1 MSMYRQLLLAIILS
15 AILAL
20 IGSVVASTLSTRAY
34 LVEQLSAK
42 NQDNASAL
50 ALSLSQTLDDP
61 IKAELA
67 VAAQFDSGNYKLVR
81 FTDAFGKVMIE
92 KSAIVAPNKVPSWF
106 MAILPLEVP
115 AGNAKVS
122 SGWVQLGTVSL
133 ESRSALA
140 YESLWRSVV
149 QMTLSMFVAASFA
162 CYFGYL
168 IIRRIKRPLDLV
180 VNQANAI
187 SEKRFITIA
196 EPQVPELRK
205 LAIAMNFTVRRLKEM
220 FAEEAKR
227 LDLLR
232 REAHY
237 DHLTGLP
244 NRESFMAQLRESLEN
259 EDTAF
264 GACLILRISNLTGIN
279 QQHGRATADDVIKRA
294 AKQVQLYSEKMQDS
308 LVGRLNGSDFALLV
322 PSDDPQGVAKS
333 LIADVVAEI
342 SEYFETESCASIG
355 IATYDNG
362 IAVGALMSQIDI
374 ALAAAEA
381 KGNNDAEISAPSSD
395 LVTPTTLDGW
405 ANVIRNAITLGNTY
419 LLSFPVGSFDG
430 KILHREGPLR
440 IRESEQSAWI
450 PAGKFFPVAERI
462 GLNDALDLAAVGLG
476 LKSLAA
482 DKNLQGYAI
491 NLSASSLK
499 VATFIPS
506 LKKLIHAHAVDAKRL
521 WLELPES
528 GVLKNIDE
536 FRELCFTLKDS
547 GVKIGIEH
555 FGWKF
560 DQITLLCDI
569 GVDYV
574 KVDASFI
581 RGIDADAG
589 SSSFLKGLADIAHG
603 IGVMVIAEGVLTEA
617 EMTALQLAGF
627 DGATGPA
634 VKG

>member
-1 MSMYRQLLLAIILS
+1 MYRQLFSAIILS
-15 AILAL
+15 SLLAL
-20 IGSVVASTLSTRAY
+20 FSSVVSSTLSTRAY
-34 LVEQLSAK
+34 LVEQLTVK
-42 NQDNASAL
+42 NQDNATAL

-61 IKAELA
+61 IKVELA

-81 FTDAFGKVMIE
+81 FTDALGNVKIE
-92 KSAIVAPNKVPSWF
+92 KSVKAAHYKIPAWFVAL
-106 MAILPLEVP
+106 LPLEVP

-122 SGWVQLGTVSL
+122 SGWVQLGTVTL
-133 ESRSALA
+133 ESRSAYA
-140 YESLWRSVV
+140 YESLWRSAV
-149 QMTLSMFVAASFA
+149 QMTMSMCIAAFLA

-168 IIRRIKRPLDLV
+168 ILRRIKRPLDLV
-180 VNQANAI
+180 VDQANAI
-187 SEKRFITIA
+187 SEKRFITIP
-196 EPQVPELRK
+196 EPSVPELRK
-205 LAIAMNFTVRRLKEM
+205 LALAMNFTVRRLKEM

-232 REAHY
+232 REANY

-244 NRESFMAQLRESLEN
+244 NRDSFMTQLRASLDS
-259 EDTAF
+259 EDSAF
-264 GACLILRISNLTGIN
+264 GACLILRISNLAGIN
-279 QQHGRATADDVIKRA
+279 RQHGRAIADEVIKRA

-333 LIADVVAEI
+333 LIADVVTEI
-342 SEYFETESCASIG
+342 SEYFESESCASIG
-355 IATYDNG
+355 IATYYNG
-362 IAVGALMSQIDI
+362 IALGTLMSQIDI

-381 KGNNDAEISAPSSD
+381 KGNNDAEISAPTDD
-395 LVTPTTLDGW
+395 LATPTTLDGW
-405 ANVIRNAITLGNTY
+405 ANVIRNAIRLGNTY
-419 LLSFPVGSFDG
+419 LLSFPVGNFDG
-430 KILHREGPLR
+430 SILHREGPLR
-440 IRESEQSAWI
+440 IRESAQSAWI
-450 PAGKFFPVAERI
+450 PAGQFFPVAERI
-462 GLNDALDLAAVGLG
+462 GLNDALDLAAVALG

-482 DKNLQGYAI
+482 DKSLQGYAI

-499 VATFIPS
+499 VATFMPA
-506 LKKLIHAHAVDAKRL
+506 LKKLIHSHAEDAKRL
-521 WLELPES
+521 WLELPEA
-528 GVLKNIDE
+528 GVFKNFDE
-536 FRELCFTLKDS
+536 FRELCLTLKSS

-560 DQITLLCDI
+560 EQITLLCDI

-581 RGIDADAG
+581 RGIDSNAG
-589 SSSFLKGLADIAHG
+589 KEKFLKGLAAIVHG
-603 IGVMVIAEGVLTEA
+603 IGVLVIAEGVLTEA

>member
-1 MSMYRQLLLAIILS
+1 MSMYRQLFIAIILS
-15 AILAL
+15 SVIAL
-20 IGSVVASTLSTRAY
+20 VGSVVASTLTTRAY

-50 ALSLSQTLDDP
+50 ALSLSQTLGDP
-61 IKAELA
+61 IAVELA
-67 VAAQFDSGNYKLVR
+67 VAAQFDGGNYKLVR
-81 FTDAFGKVMIE
+81 FTDVFGKVKVE
-92 KSAIVAPNKVPSWF
+92 KHASSAQLKVPAWF
-106 MAILPLEVP
+106 VSILPLSVP

-122 SGWVQLGTVSL
+122 NGWVQLGTVTL
-133 ESRSALA
+133 ESQSAYA
-140 YESLWRSVV
+140 YTSLWRNAV
-149 QMTLSMFVAASFA
+149 QMMMSMCLATLFA

-168 IIRRIKRPLDLV
+168 ILRRIKRPLDLV
-180 VNQANAI
+180 VDQANAI
-187 SEKRFITIA
+187 NEKRFITIP
-196 EPQVPELRK
+196 EPSVPELRK
-205 LAIAMNFTVRRLKEM
+205 LALAMNFTVTRLKEM

-244 NRESFMAQLRESLEN
+244 NRESFMAQLRESLDN
-259 EDTAF
+259 EETAF
-264 GACLILRISNLTGIN
+264 GACLILRISNLAGIN
-279 QQHGRATADDVIKRA
+279 RQHGRGTADDVIKRV
-294 AKQVQLYSEKMQDS
+294 AKQVQLYSENMQDS

-322 PSDDPQGVAKS
+322 PSDDPQGIAKA

-342 SEYFETESCASIG
+342 SEYFECESCASIG
-355 IATYDNG
+355 IAAYDKG
-362 IAVGALMSQIDI
+362 IALGTLMSQIDI

-381 KGNNDAEISAPSSD
+381 KGNNDAEISTPADD
-395 LVTPTTLDGW
+395 LAAPTTLDGW
-405 ANVIRNAITLGNTY
+405 ANVIRNAIRLGNTY
-419 LLSFPVGSFDG
+419 LLSFPVGNFDG
-430 KILHREGPLR
+430 RILHREGPLR

-482 DKNLQGYAI
+482 DENLHGYAI

-499 VATFIPS
+499 IATFMPA
-506 LKKLIHAHAVDAKRL
+506 LKNLINAHAEAAKRL

-528 GVLKNIDE
+528 GVFKNFDE
-536 FRELCFTLKDS
+536 FTELCLTLKGS

-555 FGWKF
+555 FGRKF
-560 DQITLLCDI
+560 EQITLLCDV

-581 RGIDADAG
+581 RGIDSNAG
-589 SSSFLKGLADIAHG
+589 NKSFLKGLAAIAHN
-603 IGVMVIAEGVLTEA
+603 IGVLVIAEGVLTEA
-617 EMTALQLAGF
+617 EMIALQLAGF

>member
-1 MSMYRQLLLAIILS
+1 MSMYRQLFLAIILS
-15 AILAL
+15 SILAL
-20 IGSVVASTLSTRAY
+20 VGSVVTSTLTTRAY
-34 LVEQLSAK
+34 LVEQLSVK

-61 IKAELA
+61 IKTELA
-67 VAAQFDSGNYKLVR
+67 VAAQFDSGNYNLVR
-81 FTDAFGKVMIE
+81 FADAFGKVKIE
-92 KSAIVAPNKVPSWF
+92 KFADVAHYKVPAWF
-106 MAILPLEVP
+106 VAILPLEVP

-122 SGWVQLGTVSL
+122 NGWVQLGTVTL
-133 ESRSALA
+133 ESRSAYA
-140 YESLWRSVV
+140 YESLWRSAV
-149 QMTLSMFVAASFA
+149 QMSMSMCVAALFA
-162 CYFGYL
+162 CYFAYL
-168 IIRRIKRPLDLV
+168 ILRRIKRPLDLV
-180 VNQANAI
+180 VEQANAI
-187 SEKRFITIA
+187 SDKQFITIA

-205 LAIAMNFTVRRLKEM
+205 LALAMNFAVNRLKTM

-232 REAHY
+232 REANY

-244 NRESFMAQLRESLEN
+244 NRDAFMTQLRESLDS

-264 GACLILRISNLTGIN
+264 GACLILRISNLTAIN
-279 QQHGRATADDVIKRA
+279 RQHGRATTDAVIKRA

-308 LVGRLNGSDFALLV
+308 LLGRLNGSDFALVV
-322 PSDDPQGVAKS
+322 PGDDPQAVAKA

-355 IATYDNG
+355 IATYANG
-362 IAVGALMSQIDI
+362 IALGSLMSQIDI

-381 KGNNDAEISAPSSD
+381 KGNNDAEISAPADD
-395 LVTPTTLDGW
+395 LAAPTTLDGW
-405 ANVIRNAITLGNTY
+405 ASVIRNAIRLGNTY
-419 LLSFPVGSFDG
+419 LLSFPVGNFDG
-430 KILHREGPLR
+430 SILHREGPLR
-440 IRESEQSAWI
+440 IRESAQSAWI

-462 GLNDALDLAAVGLG
+462 GLHDALDLAAVALG
-476 LKSLAA
+476 LKSLSA
-482 DKNLQGYAI
+482 DKTLQGYAI

-499 VATFIPS
+499 IATFIPA
-506 LKKLIHAHAVDAKRL
+506 LTKLIHAHADAAKRL

-528 GVLKNIDE
+528 GVFKNFDE
-536 FRELCFTLKDS
+536 FRQLCLTLKGS

-560 DQITLLCDI
+560 EQITLLCDL

-581 RGIDADAG
+581 RDLDSNVGKQT
-589 SSSFLKGLADIAHG
+589 FLKGLAAIAHD
-603 IGVMVIAEGVLTEA
+603 IGVLVIAEGVLTEA
-617 EMTALQLAGF
+617 EMTALQIAGF